1 MYLCQVH
8 PQDSAPVENLQLVV
22 AITICSF
29 GARLWRSSMELS
41 RSLAGQYQCG
51 WYHVILEMHGCSS
64 QFGCIWWDLSDL
76 QSLTYPSPNIPT
88 NFRSDRPGPLGSFFE
103 TTKHKVGT
111 NMHQLQSYPGPY
123 ETQTPIVW
131 KQIVRF
137 PVGLPALLLQKMVY
151 YSHVEPENQCL
162 FGLNTAQFHAQP
174 RFPRWK
180 NWVIRLG
187 SCPWRELR
195 FRSATEAAGQK
206 FWFLCTL
213 GIIRNQVSQK
223 QNKLELPV

>member
-51 WYHVILEMHGCSS
+51 WYHIILEMHGCSS

-103 TTKHKVGT
+103 TTKHKVAPTCT
-111 NMHQLQSYPGPY
+111 NFNHIRGLMRPKHPSFESRLSDSRWDFQHCFCRKWFTIAMLSQKTNVCLAS
-123 ETQTPIVW
+123 TQPNFTHS
-131 KQIVRF
+131 
-137 PVGLPALLLQKMVY
+137 PA
-151 YSHVEPENQCL
+151 
-162 FGLNTAQFHAQP
+162 FHAE
-174 RFPRWK
+174 K
-180 NWVIRLG
+180 TG
-187 SCPWRELR
+187 
-195 FRSATEAAGQK
+195 
-206 FWFLCTL
+206 
-213 GIIRNQVSQK
+213 
-223 QNKLELPV
+223 